1 MSQFSAL
8 EIPRA
13 SRYWIHHARVPL
25 CFMPQPPVAQRDD
38 ENAALVDLLVD
49 GEAIAAIAPAG
60 AASSADLPA
69 IDLESR
75 QVWPTLIDM
84 HTHLDKGHV
93 VTRVQNP
100 DGSFAGARQA
110 TTEDRTRHWSREDV
124 QRRMAFGLR
133 CAYVHGVAAIR
144 THLDSQEPD
153 QAQRSWSVFRETR
166 AEWEGRIALQ
176 AVSLVPIDTFRT
188 PYGKA
193 LADLV
198 AASGGILGG
207 VTRASGG
214 VHGDVLD
221 DIDPLLDALF
231 SLAAERGLDVDLH
244 VDESGDPAAA
254 SLAHVASAVLRNGF
268 KGRVVCGHCCSL
280 AVQPEEHVR
289 RTIDLCA
296 DAGIAIVTLPTVN
309 LYLQDRT
316 AGHTPR
322 WRGIT
327 PVHELRRHGIPVAI
341 GGDNCR
347 DPFHAYGDHDM
358 VDTFRQAVRI
368 AHLDHPFG
376 DAPAMAGPVPQAIT
390 GVGPLG
396 IIKVGGAARLIL
408 FNARSLNE
416 LICRPQSDRKVID
429 RGRQVRETLPDYA
442 ELEPGAEVG

>member
-1 MSQFSAL
+1 MTPFSAL
-8 EIPRA
+8 EIPLA
-13 SRYWIHHARVPL
+13 PRYWLRRARVPA
-25 CFMPQPPVAQRDD
+25 CFMPGEPAAPRDD
-38 ENAALVDLLVD
+38 DGAALVDLLID
-49 GEAIAAIAPAG
+49 RESIAAIAPDG
-60 AASSADLPA
+60 AAAASADLPA
-69 IDLESR
+69 LDLASR

-84 HTHLDKGHV
+84 HAHLDKGHV

-110 TTEDRTRHWSREDV
+110 TTDDRTRYWSEQDV
-124 QRRMAFGLR
+124 RRRMEFGLR

-153 QAQRSWSVFRETR
+153 QARRSWSVFRAAR
-166 AEWEGRIALQ
+166 ADWAERIALQ
-176 AVSLVPIDTFRT
+176 AVALIPIDAFRT
-188 PYGKA
+188 PYGTE

-207 VTRASGG
+207 VTRAAGG
-214 VHGDVLD
+214 VHGDVLA
-221 DIDPLLDALF
+221 DIDPLLDTLF
-231 SLAAERGLDVDLH
+231 RLAAERGLDVDLH

-254 SLAHVASAVLRNGF
+254 SLARVAAAVLRNRF

-280 AVQPEEHVR
+280 AVQPEEQVR

-296 DAGIAIVTLPTVN
+296 EAGIAIVTLPTVN
-309 LYLQDRT
+309 LYLQDR
-316 AGHTPR
+316 AAERTPR

-327 PVHELRRHGIPVAI
+327 PIHELRRRGIAVAV

-376 DAPAMAGPVPQAIT
+376 DAPAMVGPVPQAIM
-390 GVGPLG
+390 GVAPLG
-396 IIKVGGAARLIL
+396 TIKTGGPARLIL

-416 LICRPQSDRKVID
+416 LICRPQSDRLVID
-429 RGRQVRETLPDYA
+429 RGRMVQEKLPDYA
-442 ELEPGAEVG
+442 ELDPEI